1 MTSLGSTW
9 RRWDLHVH
17 TPASF
22 HWSGKKLHE
31 QTPAEQQA
39 TWQGIADRMN
49 ATDIDAFSIMDYWT
63 FDGYLGFRKFLEQT
77 PTATSKRVF
86 PGIELRMEAPTDH
99 RLNTHVLFDD
109 SVSAEALAHFLA
121 RLTIGGPQGRPP
133 AKETFIAIAKGYD
146 AGKLRLHGCFPADKN
161 DDEKMLL
168 LGMRTAV
175 VTRESLL
182 QAVAVVGEERC
193 LIIQP
198 YDTSDGLE
206 ELDWKRH
213 PYTDSYLMKMAHIFE
228 TRDPVH
234 VALFLGLGHETKQT
248 LGPEFIDNLGGYPK
262 PVVSGSDAHRVQ
274 DYGVYPSER
283 VTWLKAQ
290 PTFSGI
296 QQVCNEPSL
305 RCFIGISPPKR
316 EHIAQNPTKYI
327 DAIHIAK
334 VPGSLLDEHWF
345 DGFALKL
352 NPGLIAI
359 IGNKGSGKSALAD
372 ILALTGG
379 THCAEMEFLNDKRF
393 RRGENKAKDFCASVT
408 WADGSMVSAALD
420 QDPDMDQP
428 ERVRY
433 LPQQFIENLCN
444 EIASGDE
451 TNFERELKKVIFSHV
466 PSDRRLNRA
475 SLDELLDYIV
485 GGHRKAITQL
495 QAKLRTL
502 NGDILAVEREMSEE
516 TLKGYRTALSLKH
529 TELEAHDK
537 TRPTEEP
544 KPPTDPND
552 PQAKRASDAVTAA
565 QVELDQLNA
574 KLEAVRTE
582 RRVLVARQALLTRLH
597 GHLAN
602 FEESYKT
609 FVEDNAEEFTQ
620 AGFSLAEI
628 ARVIF
633 DRSPIDIGASQV
645 RDRLAEISR
654 IVDGKVEE
662 KGLEFL
668 TADALAALQ
677 RLQGE
682 LNAPQKR
689 YQAYLAAHG
698 RWQLRRAEIV
708 GTADRPDTIE
718 FLKARIQHAEMA
730 LPSQLLDLQAQRLQR
745 VRDIH
750 AELVR
755 IQGAYQELYKP
766 VERVAASSAF
776 AKDALQLSFDA
787 FLAPVRFEDNFLEY
801 IHRNKRGNFYG
812 EDESRKAAHG
822 FVAKYDFNSA
832 DNAVAFVSEIM
843 AALTRIEREG
853 TTETVTIQTQLRGN
867 KKLSD
872 LYDFLFGLEY
882 LEPRYTLKLGDKDIA
897 QLSPGEKG
905 ALLLVFY
912 LLLDREQIPIIIDQP
927 EQNLDNESVVR
938 LLVDCIRQATTRRQ
952 VIIVTHN
959 PNLAVVCDADQI
971 VHVRIDKTD
980 GNRISHSA
988 GAIEDYPINKA
999 TVDIL
1004 EGTYLAFNNRRKKY
1018 HKPRTEGAIA
1028 PAVGTET
1035 GD

>member
-1 MTSLGSTW
+1 MTSLGSIW

-22 HWSGKKLHE
+22 HWNGKKLHE
-31 QTPAEQQA
+31 QTPEERRA
-39 TWQGIADRMN
+39 TWQAVVDRMN
-49 ATDIDAFSIMDYWT
+49 AADVDAFGIMDYWT
-63 FDGYLGFRKFLEQT
+63 FDGYLGLREFFQDN
-77 PTATSKRVF
+77 PTANTKRVF
-86 PGIELRMEAPTDH
+86 PGIELRLEAPTDH
-99 RLNTHVLFDD
+99 RLNTHVIFDD
-109 SVSAEALAHFLA
+109 SLSAETLAHFLA
-121 RLTIGGPQGRPP
+121 RLNIGGPQGRPP
-133 AKETFIAIAKGYD
+133 ARETFIAIAKGYD
-146 AGKLRLHGCFPADKN
+146 AGKLRLHGCTPADKN
-161 DDEKMLL
+161 DDDKMLL
-168 LGMRTAV
+168 LGMKTAV

-182 QAVAVVGEERC
+182 QAVAVVGDERC

-198 YDTSDGLE
+198 YDTNDGLE
-206 ELDWKRH
+206 DLDWQRH
-213 PYTDSYLMKMAHIFE
+213 PYTDSYLMKMAHMFE

-234 VALFLGLGHETKQT
+234 VALFLGLGHATKKT
-248 LGPEFIDNLGGYPK
+248 LGSEFLDNLGGYPK

-274 DYGVYPSER
+274 DYGVYPSDR

-290 PTFSGI
+290 PTFTGL

-305 RCFIGISPPKR
+305 RCFIGNNPPKR

-327 DAIHIAK
+327 DALRIQKI
-334 VPGSLLDEHWF
+334 VGSVLDEHWF
-345 DGFALKL
+345 DGFALTL

-372 ILALTGG
+372 ILALAGN
-379 THCAEMEFLNDKRF
+379 THCTEMEFLNDTRF
-393 RRGENKAKDFCASVT
+393 RRGENKAKAFEASLTWTDGSTVSVT
-408 WADGSMVSAALD
+408 LD
-420 QDPDMDQP
+420 RDSDVDQP

-466 PSDRRLNRA
+466 PEDRRLNKG
-475 SLDELLDYIV
+475 SLDELLDYTV
-485 GGHRKAITQL
+485 GAHRKAISQL
-495 QAKLRTL
+495 QAKLRTA
-502 NGDILAVEREMSEE
+502 NGEILTVEREMSDE
-516 TLKGYRTALSLKH
+516 TLKGYRTALSLKQ

-537 TRPTEEP
+537 VPPKEEP
-544 KPPTDPND
+544 QPAADPND
-552 PQAKRASDAVTAA
+552 PQAKQASEAVTKA
-565 QVELDQLNA
+565 QNELDQLNG
-574 KLEAVRTE
+574 KLETVRVE
-582 RRVLVARQALLTRLH
+582 RGALVARQALLARLQ

-602 FEESYKT
+602 FGEVHKT
-609 FVEDNAEEFTQ
+609 FIEENAEEFTA
-620 AGFSLAEI
+620 AGFSLADMVKVTI
-628 ARVIF
+628 
-633 DRSPIDIGASQV
+633 DRSAIDAGALRV
-645 RDRLAEISR
+645 KDRLAEVSA
-654 IVDGKVEE
+654 IVNGRGQE
-662 KGLEFL
+662 KGLEAL
-668 TADALAALQ
+668 VADALAALQ
-677 RLQGE
+677 KLQGD

-689 YQAYLAAHG
+689 YQAYLAEQN

-708 GTADRPDTIE
+708 GTAEKPDTIE
-718 FLKARIQHAEMA
+718 FLKARIHHVETA
-730 LPSQLLDLQAQRLQR
+730 LPSQLTDLQAQRLQR

-750 AELVR
+750 SELVKIR
-755 IQGAYQELYKP
+755 TVYQDLYKP
-766 VERVAASSAF
+766 VEQVAATSAF
-776 AKDALQLSFDA
+776 AKDALALSFDA
-787 FLAPVRFEDNFLEY
+787 FLAPIRFEDNFLEF

-812 EDESRKAAHG
+812 EDESRKAVHG
-822 FVAKYDFNSA
+822 VVAKYDFNSA
-832 DNAVAFVSEIM
+832 DSVVAFVNEIM
-843 AALTRIEREG
+843 EALTRIEREG
-853 TTETVTIQTQLRGN
+853 TTETVTVQSQLKAN

-872 LYDFLFGLEY
+872 LYDFLFGLQY

-938 LLVDCIRQATTRRQ
+938 LLVDCIRQATAHRQ

-980 GNRISHSA
+980 GNRISHTA

-1018 HKPRTEGAIA
+1018 HKPRIEAA
-1028 PAVGTET
+1028 PSPAVARTST
-1035 GD
+1035 V